1 MVGVVAS
8 VIVGVLEAAED
19 PPTIMTPAVFVAVR
33 DSKAELRTVK
43 ALVVPEFVG
52 VDSMGVTVVTG
63 LTVTT
68 GTTTLIP
75 IVDNET
81 PPVFAEIA
89 EIALVSTDD
98 NAEAA
103 LLSPDA
109 TTAPGA
115 DSVTVTVATIEGC
128 PVQTGRVTLVM

>member
-19 PPTIMTPAVFVAVR
+19 APTIMTPAVFVAVR
-33 DSKAELRTVK
+33 DSRAELRTVK
-43 ALVVPEFVG
+43 ALVIPGFVG

-75 IVDNET
+75 AVDNET
-81 PPVFAEIA
+81 PPVFAEIT
-89 EIALVSTDD
+89 EIALVSIDD

-103 LLSPDA
+103 LLIPDA
-109 TTAPGA
+109 TTTPGA
-115 DSVTVTVATIEGC
+115 DSVTVTVATIEG
-128 PVQTGRVTLVM
+128 